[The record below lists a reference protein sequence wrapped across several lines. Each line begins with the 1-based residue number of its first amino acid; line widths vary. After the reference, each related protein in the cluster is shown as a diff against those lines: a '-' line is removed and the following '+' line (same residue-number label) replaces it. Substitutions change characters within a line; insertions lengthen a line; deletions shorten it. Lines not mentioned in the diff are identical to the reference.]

1 MNVGIYQPSPQGIAP
16 PLSIGG
22 APARPVQMPCG
33 IDGSADWRRADW
45 TAVQD
50 SIYATTRTAGWT
62 YGTRQSAAT
71 ITAVTNNYVGS
82 VLATGG
88 RVWATPFAATG
99 GLVFDANNNRTSV
112 VGSFGGGSN
121 FTSGVLMN
129 DGRIFV
135 IPRASTTARIVDL
148 VNNTVAT
155 PGATFP
161 GGNAYVGGCLFDGG
175 RRIYLAPALQTTAG
189 VYDIQRGT
197 LSVPSGTFTTNVG
210 ASITA
215 TSGALLLPDG
225 RVFCAPCHTS
235 AAIYDP
241 LRDSLFVSSLALG
254 LNVTSSQFFGAV
266 LLPNGSEIAL
276 IPQNT
281 TTLTIYNW
289 QRDTARTVSGTVT
302 GHLGGQLAPDG
313 SVFMVPAN
321 ATAARVYRPDTDSVT
336 ALPDTYSGSNPA
348 AGAHV
353 TPDGRLVMMP
363 RSDSAVRTYGTR
375 GNSVDPN
382 VQLSPF
388 FNHR

>member
-1 MNVGIYQPSPQGIAP
+1 
-16 PLSIGG
+16 
-22 APARPVQMPCG
+22 MPGG
-33 IDGSADWRRADW
+33 IDASADWRRADW

-71 ITAVTNNYVGS
+71 ITAVSNNYVGS
-82 VLATGG
+82 VLGTDG

-99 GLVFDANNNRTSV
+99 GLVFDSNNNRTSV

-121 FTSGVLMN
+121 FTSGVLLN

-135 IPRASTTARIVDL
+135 IPRASTTARIVDI
-148 VNNTVAT
+148 VNGTVIT
-155 PGATFP
+155 PGGTFP
-161 GGNAYVGGCLFDGG
+161 GGNAYTGGCLFDGG
-175 RRIYLAPALQTTAG
+175 RKIYLSPSLQASGG
-189 VYDIQRGT
+189 VYDIQRQT
-197 LSVPSGTFTTNVG
+197 LSTPAGTFSFNAG
-210 ASITA
+210 SSITA
-215 TSGALLLPDG
+215 TSGALLLPNG
-225 RVFCAPCHTS
+225 KIFCAPCHTS

-241 LRDSLFVSSLALG
+241 IADSLFVSSLALG
-254 LNVTSSQFFGAV
+254 YDAALTSSRFFGAV

-289 QRDTARTVSGTVT
+289 QRDTARTISGTVT

-313 SVFMVPAN
+313 SVFLVPAS

-336 ALPDTYSGSNPA
+336 ALPDTYSGGNPA

-353 TPDGRLVMMP
+353 IPDGRLVMMP

-375 GNSVDPN
+375 GTPVDPN